1 MEIIRGIDSFHL
13 YHQEPIYLALGNFD
27 GVHCGHQVIIR
38 TTVDLARAHNK
49 KSAVLIFSPHPTMTL
64 RPERTIKLLLTVETA
79 SACWRSRCDYIIH
92 PFTLNLPP

>member
-13 YHQEPIYLALGNFD
+13 YHQDPIYLALGNFD

-49 KSAVLIFSPHPTMTL
+49 
-64 RPERTIKLLLTVETA
+64 
-79 SACWRSRCDYIIH
+79 
-92 PFTLNLPP
+92 